1 VQAQADPEQAQAGLA
16 LAQVDPASAQA
27 GLALTAVDLALADSG
42 LQQVPADLEQ
52 VQADPE
58 EVAELMLRCIKRM
71 RRLVDAALSEHG
83 LSLSRSKVLGAIDS
97 GPCNQRAL
105 ASYFDLAPRTI
116 TELVDG
122 LERDGMVERTTDPAD
137 RRARQVRLTPAGRN
151 AHERAVATRSELL
164 KQIFGPLGNDQ
175 LLLLAAALRQID
187 DELGDV
193 AGSPCL

>member
-16 LAQVDPASAQA
+16 LTHAGPAPARA
-27 GLALTAVDLALADSG
+27 GLALAD
-42 LQQVPADLEQ
+42 ADPEQ
-52 VQADPE
+52 VQAAPGQVQTDPEELADPE

-83 LSLSRSKVLGAIDS
+83 LSLSRSKVLGAIGS

-105 ASYFDLAPRTI
+105 ASNFDLAPRTI
-116 TELVDG
+116 TELVDS

-137 RRARQVRLTPAGRN
+137 RRARQVRLTPAGRS
-151 AHERAVATRSELL
+151 AHERAVASRSELL
-164 KQIFGPLGNDQ
+164 KQIFGPLGNDR

-193 AGSPCL
+193 ADSSCL